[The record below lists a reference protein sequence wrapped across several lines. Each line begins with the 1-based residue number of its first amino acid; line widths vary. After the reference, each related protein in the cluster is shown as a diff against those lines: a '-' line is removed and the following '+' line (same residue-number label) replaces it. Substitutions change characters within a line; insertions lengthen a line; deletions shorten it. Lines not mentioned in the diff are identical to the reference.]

1 MNAPADPGPGVT
13 ATTEQLAS
21 GAGAAAN
28 GGKAAVAHRRGRLPP
43 VFAVST
49 FVFAAAGVLGA
60 PLAFGLC
67 QVLLEDRLGLAS
79 GTANGLAVLAGAS
92 VAGVLGATG
101 AALGR
106 RLGFYEIAL
115 ATLVLLAI
123 LLGPLRWAMPALRS
137 TALTVTAWEA
147 QGGLVLFLGLFL
159 TALGSGTAAFA
170 GSSFGYLLFG
180 SGRLDAS
187 MSYELFVAKSH
198 LRLEPR
204 TLAALFLLVVT
215 GIAPA
220 ILFAGV
226 WSFLRDRRVRRA
238 ALRGEIAHRA
248 RMPATM
254 LMTLI
259 SIGGVAM
266 GVWALTV
273 VLSVMSG
280 FEGDLKAKILGTRA
294 HGVVTK
300 YGQND
305 FTEWRQIREQ
315 VVAVKGIAGA
325 APFLY
330 AEGMV
335 SAGQNLTGVVLEGID
350 PRLAGAVVD
359 LPRTIQDGDLEFLS
373 HPERIPV
380 SRDED
385 RPGERGSEG
394 RAAEVPPARVLP
406 GIAIGRELS
415 RILRVELG
423 ETVNVI
429 NPLGDLGPA
438 GPQPKS
444 RPFRVA
450 AIFYT
455 GMYEYD
461 SKFAYLGLEEAQRF
475 FGAGDSVTGLE
486 VRVTNIDAARPI
498 LRRVLAALEGFP
510 YRVKDWGEMNRNL
523 FSALMME
530 KVVMAIIL
538 GFIVL
543 VASFIIVATLIMQVL
558 DKRREIAVL
567 KSMGAGQP
575 SVMKIFVAE
584 GLVIGAVGTVFG
596 ILLGLGTCFLID
608 KVGIPLDPEV
618 YYISNLPVRMDPVE
632 FALVALLALV
642 LSYLATLYPASKA
655 SRLEPVEGLRSE

>member
-1 MNAPADPGPGVT
+1 MVNPDVT
-13 ATTEQLAS
+13 ASTEPLAS
-21 GAGAAAN
+21 GPDEPADAGGGAAPAP
-28 GGKAAVAHRRGRLPP
+28 GHVRR

-49 FVFAAAGVLGA
+49 FAFAVAGALGA
-60 PLAFGLC
+60 PLLVGLG
-67 QVLLEDRLGLAS
+67 QVLLGDRLGLAS
-79 GTANGLAVLAGAS
+79 GLATGLAVLAGALLA
-92 VAGVLGATG
+92 VACGGAG

-115 ATLVLLAI
+115 ATLLLLVL

-137 TALTVTAWEA
+137 TGLAVTSWEA
-147 QGGLVLFLGLFL
+147 QGGLVLGLGLL
-159 TALGSGTAAFA
+159 LSALAAGSCTFA
-170 GSSFGYLLFG
+170 GASLGYLLLG

-187 MSYELFVAKSH
+187 LSYELFVAKSH
-198 LRLEPR
+198 LRLAPR
-204 TLAALFLLVVT
+204 TVAALFLLVVT
-215 GIAPA
+215 GIAPGL
-220 ILFAGV
+220 LFAMV
-226 WSFLRDRRVRRA
+226 WSFMRDRRERRA
-238 ALRGEIAHRA
+238 SLRGEIAYRP
-248 RMPATM
+248 RMPATL

-259 SIGGVAM
+259 SIGGVAI

-294 HGVVTK
+294 HGIVTK

-305 FTEWRQIREQ
+305 FTEWRPIRQQ
-315 VVAVKGIAGA
+315 VLAVPGVVGA
-325 APFLY
+325 TPFLY
-330 AEGMV
+330 QEGMV
-335 SAGQNLTGVVLEGID
+335 SAGQNLTGAVVEGID
-350 PRLAGAVVD
+350 PLLAGTVLD
-359 LPRTIQDGDLEFLS
+359 LPRTIQDGELEWLA
-373 HPERIPV
+373 HPERISVPPGAG
-380 SRDED
+380 E
-385 RPGERGSEG
+385 RPGRSGKPEKTGEEL
-394 RAAEVPPARVLP
+394 AATARVLP
-406 GIAIGRELS
+406 GIAVGKELA
-415 RILRVELG
+415 RGLRVEVG
-423 ETVNVI
+423 QVVNVI

-450 AIFYT
+450 AVFYT

-461 SKFAYLGLEEAQRF
+461 SKFVYLLLEEAQRF
-475 FGAGDSVTGLE
+475 FGTGDSVTGLE
-486 VRVTNIDAARPI
+486 VKVGNVDTARST
-498 LRRVLAALEGFP
+498 LRRVLASLEGFP

-584 GLVIGAVGTVFG
+584 GIIIGAVGTAFG
-596 ILLGLGTCFLID
+596 LLLGLGTCLLID

-618 YYISNLPVRMDPVE
+618 YYISHLPVRVDPLE

-642 LSYLATLYPASKA
+642 LSYLATLYPAAKA

>member
-1 MNAPADPGPGVT
+1 VT
-13 ATTEQLAS
+13 VTTEQLAS
-21 GAGAAAN
+21 GAGAAPPPSLPSPRREE
-28 GGKAAVAHRRGRLPP
+28 GRGRARRLPR
-43 VFAVST
+43 VFAFST
-49 FVFAAAGVLGA
+49 FACAAAGVLGA
-60 PLAFGLC
+60 PVAFGLC
-67 QVLLEDRLGLAS
+67 QVFLQDRLGLPS
-79 GTANGLAVLAGAS
+79 GAADGLAILAGAS
-92 VAGVLGATG
+92 VAGLLGAVG

-137 TALTVTAWEA
+137 TALAVASWEA
-147 QGGLVLFLGLFL
+147 QGGLVLVLGLLL
-159 TALGSGTAAFA
+159 TALASGTAAFA
-170 GSSFGYLLFG
+170 GSSAGYLLFG

-198 LRLEPR
+198 LRLQPR
-204 TLAALFLLVVT
+204 TMAALFLLVVT
-215 GIAPA
+215 GIAPGL
-220 ILFAGV
+220 LFALARAV
-226 WSFLRDRRVRRA
+226 LRDSRERRA
-238 ALRGEIAHRA
+238 AARGEIAYRQ

-259 SIGGVAM
+259 SIGGVAI

-280 FEGDLKAKILGTRA
+280 FEGDLKSKILGTRA

-305 FTEWRQIREQ
+305 FTEWRQVRKE
-315 VVAVKGIAGA
+315 VLAVKGIVGA

-335 SAGQNLTGVVLEGID
+335 SAGQNLTGVVMEGID
-350 PRLAGAVVD
+350 PQLAGQVVD
-359 LPRTIQDGDLEFLS
+359 LPRTIQDGEIAFLS

-380 SRDED
+380 SPIDEEEG
-385 RPGERGSEG
+385 RPGKRQGDERAGAG
-394 RAAEVPPARVLP
+394 AQGRVLP

-415 RILRVELG
+415 RILRVEIG

-461 SKFAYLGLEEAQRF
+461 SKFAYLALAEAQRF

-486 VRVTNIDAARPI
+486 VRVRNVDAARPI

-510 YRVKDWGEMNRNL
+510 YRVKDWGEMNRSL
-523 FSALMME
+523 FSALMTE

-538 GFIVL
+538 AFIVL

-567 KSMGAGQP
+567 KSMGAGQS

-584 GLVIGAVGTVFG
+584 GLVIGAVGTAFG
-596 ILLGLGTCFLID
+596 LLLGLGTCFLID

-618 YYISNLPVRMDPVE
+618 YYISSLPVRMDPVE
-632 FALVALLALV
+632 FALVALLALA
-642 LSYLATLYPASKA
+642 LSYLATIYPASKA